1 MDRILRSVCCRP
13 VELASGLGKNAP
25 RRRCRVAVGSLAFVE
40 KVKADGAK
48 ALHRDR
54 EQMDGTYALR
64 ESGEAYSGQF
74 DGCLVPDHM
83 DNSMVL

>member
-1 MDRILRSVCCRP
+1 VGKKRCAPLTPSCR
-13 VELASGLGKNAP
+13 
-25 RRRCRVAVGSLAFVE
+25 CSLAFVE
-40 KVKADGAK
+40 KVKANSSQ
-48 ALHRDR
+48 ALHHKL
-54 EQMDGTYALR
+54 EQIDGTYALR